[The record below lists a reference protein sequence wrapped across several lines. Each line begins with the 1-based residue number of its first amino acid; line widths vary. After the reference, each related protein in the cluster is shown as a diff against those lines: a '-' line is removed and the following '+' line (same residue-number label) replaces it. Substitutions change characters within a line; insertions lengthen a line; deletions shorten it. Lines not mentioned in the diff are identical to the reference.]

1 MKTGEALTV
10 QAVKCLIH
18 HLCLF
23 LDLIL
28 SKGEFVFKYSTSLEE
43 VTVNYTVSFCR
54 KRCASDLLLHEN
66 LQHWAKLARD
76 IYDTI
81 DAKKLS

>member
-1 MKTGEALTV
+1 MKAGKALTV

-28 SKGEFVFKYSTSLEE
+28 SKGEFVFIYSTSREE
-43 VTVNYTVSFCR
+43 VTVN
-54 KRCASDLLLHEN
+54 LHG
-66 LQHWAKLARD
+66 
-76 IYDTI
+76 IF
-81 DAKKLS
+81 LSQAMC

>member
-1 MKTGEALTV
+1 MKAGKALAV

-28 SKGEFVFKYSTSLEE
+28 SKGEFVFIYSTSLEE
-43 VTVNYTVSFCR
+43 VTVN
-54 KRCASDLLLHEN
+54 LHG
-66 LQHWAKLARD
+66 
-76 IYDTI
+76 IF
-81 DAKKLS
+81 LSQVMC